1 MQNSNQYDAPLVD
14 FCWSAWAEFGVSA
27 WTRMHPDWSIDPEA
41 LLILTG
47 CLSATDLRLRGEVL
61 DWCAS
66 NEALLSRAR
75 TRTLLRSWPS
85 TESWPIFA
93 TDLTA
98 ATGKSWEGSARGG
111 NFHATGKSALTL
123 EDRPA
128 AIALRIRAVLGV
140 GARSEI
146 VRTLLLAPEARSW
159 SKQELS
165 VEVAYTRRN
174 VHDAV
179 DQLHAAGALRTL
191 ESGNRARY
199 LLDRRPSWLGLF
211 MPLPSQANASASLLR
226 AAWKLR
232 CASEALRDIDEGI
245 RSIEARR
252 CWSGIEPDFVRAEW
266 PTPSLSD
273 GSSAWTL
280 VKAFE
285 AKFFFDLAAGHWPM
299 VSVNT

>member
-1 MQNSNQYDAPLVD
+1 MKSSKQADAILAE

-27 WTRMHPDWSIDPEA
+27 WTRKHQDWCIDPEA

-61 DWCAS
+61 DWCAT

-85 TESWPIFA
+85 AEAWPAFA
-93 TDLTA
+93 ADLTA
-98 ATGKSWEGSARGG
+98 ATGKSWEGAAGG
-111 NFHATGKSALTL
+111 SRFQATGKSALTL

-191 ESGNRARY
+191 ESGSRARY

-211 MPLPSQANASASLLR
+211 APLPSRASASASLLR
-226 AAWKLR
+226 AAWRLR
-232 CASEALRDIDEGI
+232 CASEAVHKFDQDL

-252 CWSGIEPDFVRAEW
+252 WWSEIEPDLSRAEW
-266 PTPSLSD
+266 QVAQLPTSK
-273 GSSAWTL
+273 SSWSVL
-280 VKAFE
+280 QSFQND
-285 AKFFFDLAAGHWPM
+285 FFDQLAAGQWQPAF
-299 VSVNT
+299 SA

>member
-1 MQNSNQYDAPLVD
+1 MKSSKQADALLAE

-27 WTRMHPDWSIDPEA
+27 WTRKHQDWSIDPEA

-47 CLSATDLRLRGEVL
+47 CLSTIDLRLRGEVL

-85 TESWPIFA
+85 TEAWPA
-93 TDLTA
+93 YAADLTA
-98 ATGKSWEGSARGG
+98 ATGKSWEGSSGG
-111 NFHATGKSALTL
+111 GRFQATGKSALTI

-128 AIALRIRAVLGV
+128 TIALRIRAVLGV

-191 ESGNRARY
+191 ESESRARY
-199 LLDRRPSWLGLF
+199 LLDRRSSWLGLF
-211 MPLPSQANASASLLR
+211 APLPTAGSASAALLR
-226 AAWKLR
+226 AAWRLR
-232 CASEALRDIDEGI
+232 CASESSRDLDEDLR
-245 RSIEARR
+245 SLEARR
-252 CWSGIEPDFVRAEW
+252 WWSEIEPDLSRAGW
-266 PTPSLSD
+266 PTLSLPS
-273 GSSAWTL
+273 GQSAWSS
-280 VKAFE
+280 VQSFRRGFFE
-285 AKFFFDLAAGHWPM
+285 DLASGYGP
-299 VSVNT
+299 S